1 MKNIAVY
8 WDFENIH
15 SSLCN
20 LRYGEDWLDQF
31 RGQRHPAV
39 VDIGAIMQFAE
50 SQGSVNI
57 NKAYGNWAWY
67 QQYSH
72 DLHEFTFDLVQLF
85 PRGMN
90 MKNGAD
96 IRLAIDALDDLNR
109 HEHLSVFII
118 VGGDS
123 DYISLAQRVRQRG
136 KEIIGI
142 GVRETTNKFWIN
154 ACNDFRFYSSIAA
167 LGAEGGSSA
176 PPPQATG
183 DIEEAKR
190 LLRQAVFELQKHHG
204 GEAVRM
210 AHVRPMLTNLDP
222 YFDLADYG
230 CRSFDEF
237 ISRCAD
243 CVITSQA
250 GQETHVKLIDQ
261 APPAQVKPADISAN
275 VDLYRKILDEKDM
288 PLPRP
293 GLLKPGLLHVIEL
306 FVNQPEGL
314 DYLNDVDKSLSEHFL
329 QMNLSHA
336 TTDCFNIRQL
346 IYRIRGFYID
356 KEANKRFLHYKN
368 EDFRSLWEQ
377 IAHRL
382 LDAIHEAI
390 DGELDFAALS
400 LLIQGDDSLADELA
414 GLAQAAGQYRP
425 KTPPAPFQA
434 ATVVE

>member
-1 MKNIAVY
+1 MKNLAVY

-67 QQYSH
+67 QQYGH
-72 DLHEFTFDLVQLF
+72 DLHEHTFDLVQLF

-96 IRLAIDALDDLNR
+96 IRLAIDALDDLNL
-109 HEHLSVFII
+109 HQHLDAFII

-136 KEIIGI
+136 KQIIGI
-142 GVRETTNKFWIN
+142 GVKETTNKFWIN
-154 ACNDFRFYSSIAA
+154 ACNDFRFYSSIANV
-167 LGAEGGSSA
+167 GGQAGVPA
-176 PPPQATG
+176 PRATG

-190 LLRQAVFELQKHHG
+190 LLWRAVSKLQRHHG
-204 GEAVRM
+204 ADAVRLDY
-210 AHVRPMLTNLDP
+210 VRPMMATLDP

-230 CRSFDEF
+230 FRSFEEF
-237 ISRCAD
+237 LAACAD
-243 CVITSQA
+243 CV
-250 GQETHVKLIDQ
+250 ETFENDSATNIRVLANSALAASRKHDS
-261 APPAQVKPADISAN
+261 SAN
-275 VDLYRKILDEKDM
+275 VELYRKVLTEKDM

-293 GLLKPGLLHVIEL
+293 GLLKPGLLHVVEI
-306 FVNQPEGL
+306 FVNKPEGI
-314 DYLNDVDKSLSEHFL
+314 DYLNEVDRSLSEYY
-329 QMNLSHA
+329 QQSSLSHT
-336 TTDCFNIRQL
+336 TTDCYNIRQL
-346 IYRIRGFYID
+346 VYRIRGFYID
-356 KEANKRFLHYKN
+356 NEANKRFLHYKN

-382 LDAIHEAI
+382 LDALHEAEYDEI
-390 DGELDFAALS
+390 DFAALS
-400 LLIQGDDSLADELA
+400 LLIQGDESLADELA
-414 GLAQAAGQYRP
+414 GLAQAAGLD
-425 KTPPAPFQA
+425 
-434 ATVVE
+434 